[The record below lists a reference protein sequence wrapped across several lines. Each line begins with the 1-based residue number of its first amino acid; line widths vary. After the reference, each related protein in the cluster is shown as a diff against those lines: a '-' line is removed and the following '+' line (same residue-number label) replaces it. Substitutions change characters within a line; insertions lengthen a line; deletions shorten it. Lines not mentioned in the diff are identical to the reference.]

1 MYKLNFFLPRFVDV
15 LCCCFVEPA
24 VLASHE
30 HLVQIGTEKRSMDH
44 SDNVR
49 NLYTDVIFCMKYC
62 ASILVIIA
70 ILYSLNLFDPVII
83 QNYATIDIEF
93 TLLM

>member
-1 MYKLNFFLPRFVDV
+1 
-15 LCCCFVEPA
+15 
-24 VLASHE
+24 
-30 HLVQIGTEKRSMDH
+30 MDH
-44 SDNVR
+44 SDNVG

-70 ILYSLNLFDPVII
+70 ILYSLNLFDPVVI
-83 QNYATIDIEF
+83 QNYATIDFEF

>member
-1 MYKLNFFLPRFVDV
+1 MYKPNFCLPRFVDV
-15 LCCCFVEPA
+15 VDL
-24 VLASHE
+24 LNQQSWRRMSI
-30 HLVQIGTEKRSMDH
+30 LVQIGTEKRSMDH
-44 SDNVR
+44 SDYVR